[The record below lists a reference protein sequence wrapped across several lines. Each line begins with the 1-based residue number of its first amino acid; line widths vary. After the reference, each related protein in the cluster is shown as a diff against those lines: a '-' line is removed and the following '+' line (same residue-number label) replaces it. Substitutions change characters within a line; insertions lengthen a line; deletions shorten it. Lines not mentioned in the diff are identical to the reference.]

1 MRKITNRAFSV
12 LLIAVLVVCGMIVY
26 LTRYIDHGKEWALYF
41 SRANSGSTGQIVDRN
56 GITLAYFSGTQN
68 YFCPDPQTRIANYH
82 VTGDYWG
89 RSGTGIL
96 SRFWNDMQ
104 GFSLLTGTTRSEDR
118 VFMLSIDAR
127 LNDRIYEALGNDRDG
142 CMLVCNYRTGELLG
156 MVSTPSVDPL
166 DGVNEPREGA
176 FINRCLSASF
186 TPGSI
191 FKLVTASAAIENI
204 PDLEQRRFFCDKEYE
219 IAGVPITCIASHY
232 TQSFED
238 ALANSCNIAFA
249 QLGVR
254 LGQDTM
260 VDYVRRYGFLDRQSL
275 DGIPTV
281 AGSFPTEFVGDP
293 ELGWASIGQST
304 DTVCPYSMLRLVC
317 AIANGG
323 TLVEPH
329 MIQNGA
335 EPARTLFMQPYTA
348 EKLISMMNYN
358 AVSHYNAEELF
369 PGLKLCAKTGT
380 AEIGNDLSHSW
391 FVGFLADEEH
401 PYAFV
406 TLVERGGFGI
416 STAGP
421 VAAEV
426 MLWAVDNVEP

>member
-249 QLGVR
+249 QLGVQ
-254 LGQDTM
+254 LGQDTL

-304 DTVCPYSMLRLVC
+304 DTVCPYAMLRLVC

-421 VAAEV
+421 IAAEV
-426 MLWAVDNVEP
+426 MLWAVDNIEP

>member
-329 MIQNGA
+329 MIQNGD

-426 MLWAVDNVEP
+426 MLWAVDNIEP

>member
-426 MLWAVDNVEP
+426 MLWAVDNIEP

>member
-391 FVGFLADEEH
+391 FVGFLADEDH

-406 TLVERGGFGI
+406 TLIERGGFGI

-426 MLWAVDNVEP
+426 MLWAVDNIEP

>member
-1 MRKITNRAFSV
+1 M
-12 LLIAVLVVCGMIVY
+12 LLVV
-26 LTRYIDHGKEWALYF
+26 
-41 SRANSGSTGQIVDRN
+41 
-56 GITLAYFSGTQN
+56 
-68 YFCPDPQTRIANYH
+68 
-82 VTGDYWG
+82 VTSNKG
-89 RSGTGIL
+89 L
-96 SRFWNDMQ
+96 
-104 GFSLLTGTTRSEDR
+104 
-118 VFMLSIDAR
+118 
-127 LNDRIYEALGNDRDG
+127 
-142 CMLVCNYRTGELLG
+142 C
-156 MVSTPSVDPL
+156 
-166 DGVNEPREGA
+166 GA
-176 FINRCLSASF
+176 FNSNIIKEANARIKHYQQKAGVELSLITIGKRASEF
-186 TPGSI
+186 FSKHTT
-191 FKLVTASAAIENI
+191 LVKSTFDDVLDKPTFDNVAAIAEDI
-204 PDLEQRRFFCDKEYE
+204 MKRFCDKEYE

-421 VAAEV
+421 IAAEV
-426 MLWAVDNVEP
+426 MLWAVDNIEP

>member
-82 VTGDYWG
+82 VTGDSWG

-329 MIQNGA
+329 MIQNGD

-426 MLWAVDNVEP
+426 MLWAVDNIEP

>member
-369 PGLKLCAKTGT
+369 PGLKLCAKTDT

>member
-426 MLWAVDNVEP
+426 MLWAVDNAEP

>member
-1 MRKITNRAFSV
+1 MKKITNRAFSV
-12 LLIAVLVVCGMIVY
+12 LLIAALVVCGMIVY
-26 LTRYIDHGKEWALYF
+26 LMRYIDHGEEWALYF
-41 SRANSGSTGQIVDRN
+41 SRANSGSTGQVVDRN
-56 GITLAYFSGTQN
+56 GITLAYFNGTQN
-68 YFCPDPQTRIANYH
+68 YFCPDPQTRLANYH

-89 RSGTGIL
+89 RSGSGIL
-96 SRFWNDMQ
+96 SRFWDDLQ
-104 GFSLLTGTTRSEDR
+104 GFSLLTGTTRAEDR
-118 VFMLSIDAR
+118 ILMLSIDAR
-127 LNDRIYEALGNDRDG
+127 LNDKIFEAIGNERDG

-166 DGVNEPREGA
+166 DAVNEPREGA
-176 FINRCLSASF
+176 FINRCLSSAF

-191 FKLVTASAAIENI
+191 FKLVTASAAIEKI
-204 PDLEQRRFFCDKEYE
+204 PDLESRRFFCDKEYE
-219 IAGVPITCIASHY
+219 IAGVPIICIASHY
-232 TQSFED
+232 TQNFED

-249 QLGVR
+249 QLGVM

-260 VDYVRRYGFLDRQSL
+260 IDYVRRYGFLDSQSL
-275 DGIPTV
+275 DGIPTA
-281 AGSFPTEFVGDP
+281 AGTFPTEFVGDP

-329 MIQNGA
+329 MVRSGA
-335 EPARTLFMQPYTA
+335 EPERTLLMQPYTA
-348 EKLISMMNYN
+348 EKLISMMHYN
-358 AVSHYNAEELF
+358 AVSHYNAEEMF
-369 PGLKLCAKTGT
+369 PGLRLCAKTGT

-391 FVGFLADEEH
+391 FVGFLADEDH

-406 TLVERGGFGI
+406 TLIERGGFGI

-426 MLWAVDNVEP
+426 LLWAVDNIEP